1 MLTNKHVNKIF
12 LSFAVGAFLLSSC
25 GKPSDTSSPVDTSSD
40 TSSEISSDTSDNI
53 SSDTSNNTASDTS
66 NDTSSDTSSGTSNS
80 SSSSD
85 NHYDMPSEYAG
96 YYSSLGSNP
105 TSSQLKSIVS
115 SHTKLSYDGARSAMV
130 KTDRDWTLSPNN
142 SDSNPYMRLIYA
154 AYNFKTSSAAR
165 FNDNN
170 TIWDREHI
178 WAKSHGGFDD
188 NTTPGSDLH
197 HLRASDKPNNNSWRN
212 SRNFG
217 NATSGQYGKDY
228 RGLNSGKYSGG
239 SLDGIYEPLD
249 HDKGD
254 VARAC
259 FYMAVV
265 YNTNCTLVNSYPG
278 TGKTLGHLST
288 LLQWHELDPVDE
300 FEMNRN
306 NLIYDNYQHN
316 RNPFIDHP
324 EWVHS
329 IF

>member
-1 MLTNKHVNKIF
+1 MLTNKFINKLF
-12 LSFAVGAFLLSSC
+12 LTLTLGAFLLSSC
-25 GKPSDTSSPVDTSSD
+25 GKPVDSSNSSD
-40 TSSEISSDTSDNI
+40 TSPDISSGTSADTSGDI
-53 SSDTSNNTASDTS
+53 SSDTSNSSSNTSTS
-66 NDTSSDTSSGTSNS
+66 NF

-85 NHYDMPSEYAG
+85 STSTGDHYEMPSQYAS
-96 YYSSLGSNP
+96 YYSTLGSNP
-105 TSSQLKSIVS
+105 TSAQLRSIVS
-115 SHTKLSYDGARSAMV
+115 SHTKLSYDGARSAMQ
-130 KTDRDWTLSPNN
+130 KTDRDWNLSPNV

-154 AYNFKTSSAAR
+154 SYNFKTSSAAR

-178 WAKSHGGFDD
+178 WAKSHGGFDNND
-188 NTTPGSDLH
+188 KPGSDLH

-217 NATSGQYGKDY
+217 NATSGSYGQDY

-239 SLDGIYEPLD
+239 QLNGIYEPVD

-278 TGKTLGHLST
+278 TGKTLGHLNT
-288 LLQWHELDPVDE
+288 LLEWHELDPVDE

-306 NLIYDNYQHN
+306 NIIYDSYQHN
-316 RNPFIDHP
+316 RNPFVDHP
-324 EWVHS
+324 EWAHS